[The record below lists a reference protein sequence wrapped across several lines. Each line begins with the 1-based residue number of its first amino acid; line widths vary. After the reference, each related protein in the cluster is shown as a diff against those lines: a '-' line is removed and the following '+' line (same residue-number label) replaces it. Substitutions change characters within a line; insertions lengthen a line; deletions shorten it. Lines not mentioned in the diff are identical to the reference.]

1 MQLTF
6 NTSANDPA
14 SALVRGVAQTTPAQ
28 TPVFTLG
35 DNPQISLYLADGQGG
50 YDAASGDASYVPWL
64 GIGSPGALPSS
75 GTFYL
80 SVSSAT
86 SGTLT
91 SNKRYLIGTYVSG
104 DDFTNV
110 GGTNL
115 TGSVFTASG
124 ATPTT
129 WTHASTV
136 YEITADISATAS
148 ASAIQSALNS
158 TAAIGANGVTVTASS
173 SASLAYVIDWAAV
186 GARFLTGGYGA
197 GMTPDASAIIAQL
210 VAGSSTTKER
220 QFLRLVASPAALQTT
235 WTPISNGWQARL
247 SCATRGIVDA
257 LNGAKQV
264 DSTLELQLVDGS
276 GNISTVGQVKCI
288 LRNEVVDPGAL
299 IPVPLPSYLT
309 AAQARLAFVQNKY
322 SVGALTGGGTALDA
336 IATGTVANPTVAT
349 NTVIA
354 VEIAGYI
361 SFYKLLSSSFATN
374 SPTYIRPTDYNS
386 STNQRV
392 WTLQNVQVSAAAS
405 PYRLVASTTDATP
418 TEMLTASG
426 GRLLIPDNTSW
437 VFDARLVAQS
447 RTYDGGNTWAQRAFL
462 DGWVDVCTSSDG
474 VRVAAVRLS
483 SAGSGIYVSSDGG
496 VTFTGTGPDGIGF
509 GSIACTS
516 DFSVIIAGAQG
527 TSGGYLYKSLDYGA
541 TWTVISGNANQPI
554 TRGLA
559 IARTGGGLGLLTDGV
574 NLYTSTD
581 FITWTARDSAR
592 EWSAVA
598 ISDDGTKLAA
608 TVNNGQIYTASSG
621 ALGTWTARDSARNWT
636 GIKLSSNGSVGVA
649 CDTGSTGGYLYTSS
663 DSGATWTARDSTRL
677 WSCVAMS
684 ADGTK
689 QFAVRNTDFVYV
701 STDSGATWTA
711 KATVAGTTPQ
721 AVCSNGD
728 GTRPVCSGLYIGTAG
743 STSVSQGYCFTGIVT
758 KDTTSAS
765 AVATWQDNPIGTPTW
780 GFAVSA
786 DTTYGA
792 LKFTVT
798 GVAATNISWAAT
810 ISTSELT
817 S

>member
-247 SCATRGIVDA
+247 SCATRG
-257 LNGAKQV
+257 
-264 DSTLELQLVDGS
+264 
-276 GNISTVGQVKCI
+276 
-288 LRNEVVDPGAL
+288 VDPGAL

-437 VFDARLVAQS
+437 VFD
-447 RTYDGGNTWAQRAFL
+447 
-462 DGWVDVCTSSDG
+462 
-474 VRVAAVRLS
+474 
-483 SAGSGIYVSSDGG
+483 
-496 VTFTGTGPDGIGF
+496 
-509 GSIACTS
+509 
-516 DFSVIIAGAQG
+516 
-527 TSGGYLYKSLDYGA
+527 
-541 TWTVISGNANQPI
+541 
-554 TRGLA
+554 
-559 IARTGGGLGLLTDGV
+559 LG
-574 NLYTSTD
+574 
-581 FITWTARDSAR
+581 
-592 EWSAVA
+592 
-598 ISDDGTKLAA
+598 
-608 TVNNGQIYTASSG
+608 
-621 ALGTWTARDSARNWT
+621 
-636 GIKLSSNGSVGVA
+636 
-649 CDTGSTGGYLYTSS
+649 
-663 DSGATWTARDSTRL
+663 
-677 WSCVAMS
+677 
-684 ADGTK
+684 
-689 QFAVRNTDFVYV
+689 
-701 STDSGATWTA
+701 
-711 KATVAGTTPQ
+711 
-721 AVCSNGD
+721 
-728 GTRPVCSGLYIGTAG
+728 
-743 STSVSQGYCFTGIVT
+743 
-758 KDTTSAS
+758 
-765 AVATWQDNPIGTPTW
+765 
-780 GFAVSA
+780 
-786 DTTYGA
+786 
-792 LKFTVT
+792 
-798 GVAATNISWAAT
+798 
-810 ISTSELT
+810 
-817 S
+817 